1 MRQFWSYTAPDKTFL
16 LNATSADKQTYE
28 NYKLEEITDDPSIE
42 FVEKEA
48 TWAEALIQVK
58 EVQKKIDATWNMMNS
73 IQLTYEKSCN
83 L

>member
-1 MRQFWSYTAPDKTFL
+1 M
-16 LNATSADKQTYE
+16 
-28 NYKLEEITDDPSIE
+28 TDDSSIE